1 MEVEIPDR
9 CPTCKKV
16 FRNLLLHIRTKDSC
30 RKSIDEKKYQNW
42 KILANKRSKTKY
54 QLKYVE
60 SGKHL
65 EAQDRYL
72 AKQERKKMMENEDRM
87 AKEDRLEKFHSLA
100 RNCLDAL
107 KKGETPEEELLHQF
121 QLVQTD
127 YDGSQSWT
135 REVTARLLSAV
146 IHFQQ
151 VILIQKE
158 HWEET
163 FFLPSA
169 SIPNEYAFSRVI
181 MKLNTYKNKNTRSFV
196 IGLPDE
202 DYACKAIKE
211 NTSKDLGDNKGTLTK
226 DEEAKL
232 VDLIDDIL
240 GSEDEWNDGEWAKIL
255 KIDKPMNDLYHALH
269 NITQN

>member
-72 AKQERKKMMENEDRM
+72 ARQEKKKMMEKEDRT

-135 REVTARLLSAV
+135 REVTARLLYAV

-151 VILIQKE
+151 VILIQHE
-158 HWEET
+158 QWEDA
-163 FFLPSA
+163 FFHPSF
-169 SIPNEYAFSRVI
+169 NQYEFSRVM
-181 MKLNTYKNKNTRSFV
+181 MKLNTYKNKNTKSFT
-196 IGLPDE
+196 ICLPDE

-226 DEEAKL
+226 DEETKL

-240 GSEDEWNDGEWAKIL
+240 GSRDDWNDGEWAKIL
-255 KIDKPMNDLYHALH
+255 KIDKPMNDLYHALL
-269 NITQN
+269 NTKLC